1 MRDILKSQDS
11 YLEFIQE
18 DITMLDQKIFGE
30 KLRNHRKN
38 LGFTQEEVAEK
49 IGVSAQAISKWEAGE
64 CLPDCFNLKAISDVY
79 SLSADV
85 LLDTQNSGDINSVAS
100 RIEQLGTEFVW
111 ANAAGVKD
119 RYGQN
124 LHIELGHDLWQMWKG
139 IFFIEIGDR
148 EKQQDAKAYGNT
160 RICGSYGTKIWDDAG
175 VAAVVRADLI
185 KGLGE
190 TSENIA
196 EVIKEIASQDGARLI
211 STLNCEK
218 AMPKSEII
226 EKTGIELHRLNELLL
241 LYTENR
247 IIDFVSETRYG
258 KSGYKISGH
267 CGIAAYMVLAA
278 MYILGK
284 HNYSVSEYF
293 TCETNK

>member
-1 MRDILKSQDS
+1 
-11 YLEFIQE
+11 
-18 DITMLDQKIFGE
+18 MLDQKIFGE

-38 LGFTQEEVAEK
+38 IGFTQEEVAEK

-85 LLDTQNSGDINSVAS
+85 LLDTQNSGDIDAVAS

-111 ANAAGVKD
+111 ANSSGACKD
-119 RYGQN
+119 RYGKN
-124 LHIELGHDLWQMWKG
+124 LHKELGSDLWQMWKG

-148 EKQQDAKAYGNT
+148 EKQKDAKAYGNT

-185 KGLGE
+185 KSLPE
-190 TSENIA
+190 ASESIT
-196 EVIKEIASQDGARLI
+196 EVIKEIASEDGTRLI

-241 LYTENR
+241 LFTENR
-247 IIDFVSETRYG
+247 IIDFVSNPRYG
-258 KSGYKISGH
+258 ASGYKLSGH
-267 CGIAAYMVLAA
+267 CAVAAYMVLAA
-278 MYILGK
+278 TYILGK
-284 HNYSVSEYF
+284 HDYNVSEYF
-293 TCETNK
+293 TWETNK